1 MVLKLNSKT
10 LSKIANYNMVELVI
24 AGMLKCMIAKS
35 EIEEND
41 LLCYYECVDGT
52 KEFAR
57 TDKQY
62 TCPKVIYED
71 REPIP
76 FRERYK

>member
-1 MVLKLNSKT
+1 
-10 LSKIANYNMVELVI
+10 MVELVI
-24 AGMLKCMIAKS
+24 AGMLKCMIVKR

>member
-1 MVLKLNSKT
+1 M
-10 LSKIANYNMVELVI
+10 IELVI
-24 AGMLKCMIAKS
+24 AGMLKCMIAKR
-35 EIEEND
+35 EIEGSD
-41 LLCYYECVDGT
+41 LLCFYNCVDRT

-71 REPIP
+71 RKPIP
-76 FRERYK
+76 FRERNK